1 MKVGDLV
8 VNTYIGAPLR
18 GIYGLVIGLERFG
31 EVLVIYGDRPGFV
44 HRLSQDCLEVVSVCK
59 SLNSWV

>member
-8 VNTYIGAPLR
+8 VNTYVGAPLR

-44 HRLSQDCLEVVSVCK
+44 HRLGEVCVEVINESR
-59 SLNSWV
+59 

>member
-8 VNTYIGAPLR
+8 INTYIGAVIR
-18 GIYGLVIGLERFG
+18 GKVGLVIGLERFG

-44 HRLSQDCLEVVSVCK
+44 HRLGEDCLEVINESR
-59 SLNSWV
+59 

>member
-8 VNTYIGAPLR
+8 VNTYVGAAIR
-18 GIYGLVIGLERFG
+18 GVYGLVIGLERFG

-44 HRLSQDCLEVVSVCK
+44 HRLGEDCLEVVSE
-59 SLNSWV
+59 SR